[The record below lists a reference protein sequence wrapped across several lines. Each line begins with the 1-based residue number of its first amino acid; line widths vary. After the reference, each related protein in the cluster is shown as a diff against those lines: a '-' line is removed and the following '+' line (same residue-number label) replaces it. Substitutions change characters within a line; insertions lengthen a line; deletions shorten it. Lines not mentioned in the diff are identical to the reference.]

1 MIKEVFEY
9 HYDSS
14 SFSFG
19 TDKGFAVAAGL
30 TAFDGSR
37 ESIEDESI
45 GTVKFYLK
53 SWQNEE
59 ELNLTELE
67 SAPCTGID

>member
-1 MIKEVFEY
+1 M
-9 HYDSS
+9 
-14 SFSFG
+14 
-19 TDKGFAVAAGL
+19 AAGL

-59 ELNLTELE
+59 ELNLTELD